1 MEGSS
6 MMKSR
11 MTAISNLRS
20 ILTSSLNLTSSS
32 SLLVLKARPKT
43 LNVRLEL
50 LVKEGRVVRS
60 LWLVSAEWEHDIG
73 DYE

>member
-60 LWLVSAEWEHDIG
+60 LWLVSAE
-73 DYE
+73 